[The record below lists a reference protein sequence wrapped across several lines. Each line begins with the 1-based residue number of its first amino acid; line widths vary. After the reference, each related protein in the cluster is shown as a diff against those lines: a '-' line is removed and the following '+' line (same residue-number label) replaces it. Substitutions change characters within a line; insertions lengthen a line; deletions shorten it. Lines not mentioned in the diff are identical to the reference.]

1 MQTSL
6 WKNKD
11 YIHLLGAQVLSLLGT
26 GISSVALA
34 LLAWELAKEQ
44 ASLVLSIA
52 FALKMVAYIVLAP
65 LFGAF
70 ATRLNRKR
78 VLVALDI
85 FRALLFVCMP
95 FVSQVWQVY
104 LLMFLV
110 NACSAGFTPIYQST
124 LPDILPQRDH
134 YTKALSFSRMAY
146 DLEQVLSPLFAAL
159 LLTLMSYTT
168 LFYLDAVSFVVSA
181 LLIVSCRSA
190 LTVALNEEKKS
201 KVQSKWLNGVQS
213 YLGNLNLRSLWFAYI
228 AASAASAM
236 VIVNTVVY
244 VHQILKGGDSE
255 TAIAMALVGSGSLFI
270 AVKLPDWL
278 KTRSAENYITIG
290 LVLICLAMFAGST
303 TPDWPGFVIVCLMLG
318 AGMSL
323 IQTPAGLIISD
334 SKTKAQISELFAAH
348 FSLTHFWWFFTYLGA
363 GLSASYFG
371 LSGAYLIMGTV
382 SVISA
387 LLLLFTKRLVRKS

>member
-6 WKNKD
+6 WNNKD
-11 YIHLLGAQVLSLLGT
+11 YIRLLGAQVLSLLGT

-95 FVSQVWQVY
+95 FVSQLWQVY

-124 LPDILPQRDH
+124 LPDMLPQREH

-146 DLEQVLSPLFAAL
+146 DLEQVLSPLLAAL
-159 LLTLMSYTT
+159 LLTLMSYNT
-168 LFYLDAVSFVVSA
+168 LFYLDALSFVVSA
-181 LLIVSCRSA
+181 LLILSCRSA
-190 LTVALNEEKKS
+190 LIAGNGKKQQGE
-201 KVQSKWLNGVQS
+201 VQVKWLHGVQS
-213 YLGNLNLRSLWFAYI
+213 YLGNLNLRSLWFAYL

-244 VHQILKGGDSE
+244 VHQILKGGDSQ

-270 AVKLPDWL
+270 AIKLPGWL
-278 KTRSAENYITIG
+278 KKRSAEFYICYG
-290 LVLICLAMFAGST
+290 LALICLAMFAGST
-303 TPDWPGFVIVCLMLG
+303 TPNWPGFVLICLTLG

-323 IQTPAGLIISD
+323 IQTPAGLIISE
-334 SKTKAQISELFAAH
+334 SKTGAQINELFAAH

-371 LSGAYLIMGTV
+371 LSGAYLVMGMV
-382 SVISA
+382 SVIA
-387 LLLLFTKRLVRKS
+387 VLLLLFTNRLVRQS